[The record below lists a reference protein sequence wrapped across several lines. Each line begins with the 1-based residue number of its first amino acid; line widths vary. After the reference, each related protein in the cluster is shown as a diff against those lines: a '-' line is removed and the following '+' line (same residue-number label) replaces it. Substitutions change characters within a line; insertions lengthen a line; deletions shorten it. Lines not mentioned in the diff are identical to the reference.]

1 MQRIRGKNS
10 RARREAGFSV
20 LEVTI
25 ALAITA
31 SVLLASA
38 ASFLASIA
46 AVSSAE
52 RTSRGAVFA
61 QTVMEDLAAQPY
73 ENLLTFNG
81 NRIYDEATAGASR
94 YAVDLTVFTTT
105 VNLIQIRAAVTDLKT
120 GRELTRLSTL
130 RTLR

>member
-1 MQRIRGKNS
+1 
-10 RARREAGFSV
+10 
-20 LEVTI
+20 VTI

>member
-1 MQRIRGKNS
+1 MRLQVRKGA
-10 RARREAGFSV
+10 RARVRAGFTV

-31 SVLLASA
+31 TLLLASA
-38 ASFLASIA
+38 ASFLSSIA
-46 AVSSAE
+46 AVNSAG

-73 ENLLTFNG
+73 ENLLAFNG
-81 NRIYDEATAGASR
+81 NRIYDQATAGASR

-105 VNLIQIRAAVTDLKT
+105 VNLIQVRAALTDLRT
-120 GRELTRLSTL
+120 GRELVRVSTL